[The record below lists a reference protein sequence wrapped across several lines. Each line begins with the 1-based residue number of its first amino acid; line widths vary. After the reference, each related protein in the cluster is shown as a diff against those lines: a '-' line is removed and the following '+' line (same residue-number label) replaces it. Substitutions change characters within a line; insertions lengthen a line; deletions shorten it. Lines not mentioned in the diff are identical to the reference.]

1 MYIPVTKPP
10 SLIKLQETEND
21 IHLSHLDFSKPDPQ
35 RTHDVSKHSDIDTF
49 EGTKL
54 QKVLRESATQSEL
67 LETDTE
73 NVTDSDSVSLL
84 IPVLILSV
92 IVVITLFLA
101 LFRLLHTRF
110 YKDKQESYSR

>member
-10 SLIKLQETEND
+10 SLIKLQETEHN
-21 IHLSHLDFSKPDPQ
+21 IHLSHEDFSQPSPH
-35 RTHDVSKHSDIDTF
+35 RTPDVSKHSDIETF

-67 LETDTE
+67 LEGDKE
-73 NVTDSDSVSLL
+73 NVTDSDSSLL

-92 IVVITLFLA
+92 IVFITLFLA
-101 LFRLLHTRF
+101 LFRLFYTRF
-110 YKDKQESYSR
+110 YKDKEETHSR